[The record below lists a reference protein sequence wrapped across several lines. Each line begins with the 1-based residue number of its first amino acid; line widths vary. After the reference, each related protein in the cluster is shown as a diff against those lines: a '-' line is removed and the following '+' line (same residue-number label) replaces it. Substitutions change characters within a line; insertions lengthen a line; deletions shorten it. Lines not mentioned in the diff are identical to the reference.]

1 MPNIPKGLRSTYA
14 VKSRAKV
21 IEDKDRQ
28 FKGIDKS
35 NSKFYKSRRWQR
47 LRKVILARD
56 SICQHCK
63 DKGRYISAN
72 VVDHITPINK
82 GGTNNPN
89 NLQGLCS
96 SCHNKKSSSDR
107 L

>member
-21 IEDKDRQ
+21 IEDKAKQ

-63 DKGRYISAN
+63 AKGRYISAN

-82 GGTNNPN
+82 GGTNDLN

-96 SCHNKKSSSDR
+96 TCHNSKSSRDR
-107 L
+107 M